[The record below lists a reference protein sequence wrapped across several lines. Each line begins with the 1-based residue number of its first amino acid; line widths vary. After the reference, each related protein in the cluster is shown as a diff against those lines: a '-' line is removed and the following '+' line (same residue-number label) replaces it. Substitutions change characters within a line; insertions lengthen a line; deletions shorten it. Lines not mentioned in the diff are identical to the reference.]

1 MTQASVPAQSP
12 RGNRSPGANRIALP
26 LRTRDVL
33 GRGLALVG
41 AADHA
46 SVAKGIVGRVRR
58 DDRGDRPSRATRPPD
73 SDERGA
79 GAVSSRWLVLA
90 RSSSDTATIDEML
103 RSKTPH
109 VFARRQAGRMRCRT
123 IVTMDERSARWQRR
137 FSIPVIVAALA
148 TVPLWVLEQGNPG
161 EPMRTIL
168 EVCDWIVWASAQ
180 AVIATRR
187 RSFASGVAG

>member
-1 MTQASVPAQSP
+1 
-12 RGNRSPGANRIALP
+12 
-26 LRTRDVL
+26 
-33 GRGLALVG
+33 
-41 AADHA
+41 
-46 SVAKGIVGRVRR
+46 
-58 DDRGDRPSRATRPPD
+58 
-73 SDERGA
+73 
-79 GAVSSRWLVLA
+79 
-90 RSSSDTATIDEML
+90 
-103 RSKTPH
+103 
-109 VFARRQAGRMRCRT
+109 
-123 IVTMDERSARWQRR
+123 MDERSARWQRR